1 MDFWYTKSEKE
12 IEENK
17 YIIKLDLDLVGEMMK
32 KKITIIFF
40 SFILIILVIFL
51 FLLYGPYSGFRS
63 FFITTSMTTM
73 NHRYLAH
80 VFYSD
85 EVIYKVMSENNII
98 EDDGSNSISSD
109 RNEFLEY
116 EKQIISGKKNGRLYK
131 LIEIDEGR
139 YNGYLV
145 AIYDPSKVFVATSKY
160 LGEKGED
167 ILTVSK
173 REKSIVSINA
183 SGFYD
188 PNWDSNGGIP
198 HGTVISNGKV
208 VSDYDDALSDGGFIG
223 FNYENRLVLGKWTKE
238 EAIAN
243 GLRDA
248 VEFGPFLIVNGN
260 KSYVN
265 GNGGYGVAPR
275 TAIGQREDGVV
286 LFLVINGR
294 SITSIG
300 ASMNDL
306 IEIMERYGAYNAAN
320 LDGGS
325 SSELVVKGKII
336 NRPVAGS
343 KYGLRDIPVFFVV
356 KDNK

>member
-1 MDFWYTKSEKE
+1 
-12 IEENK
+12 
-17 YIIKLDLDLVGEMMK
+17 MK
-32 KKITIIFF
+32 KKIEIIFF
-40 SFILIILVIFL
+40 SFVLLFVFSFL

-63 FFITTSMTTM
+63 FFITSTMTTM
-73 NHRYLAH
+73 NHRYLAY

-85 EVIYKVMSENNII
+85 EVIYEVLSENNIV
-98 EDDGSNSISSD
+98 EAYGEESISSD
-109 RNEFLEY
+109 RKKFSQY
-116 EKQIISGKKNGRLYK
+116 EEEILSGKKSGALYK
-131 LIEIDEGR
+131 LIEIDEAR
-139 YNGYLV
+139 YDGYLV

-173 REKSIVSINA
+173 REGSVVSINA

-188 PNWDSNGGIP
+188 PNWDSNGSTP

-208 VSDYDDALSDGGFIG
+208 VSDYDDALSNGGFIG

-238 EAIAN
+238 EALLN

-260 KSYVN
+260 KSYIN
-265 GNGGYGVAPR
+265 GNGGYGIAPR
-275 TAIGQREDGVV
+275 TAIGQREDGIV

-294 SITSIG
+294 TISSIG

-306 IEIMERYGAYNAAN
+306 ICIMERYGAYNAAN

-325 SSELVVKGKII
+325 SSELVISGKII
-336 NRPVAGS
+336 NRPVAGG
-343 KYGLRDIPVFFVV
+343 KDGLRDMPVFFVV
-356 KDNK
+356 KDK